1 MSFSTLVEKMFEPK
15 GYKPEGGPKKKNPWQ
30 NVRMKNKSASVKE
43 DYEAQNDA
51 KTSDPGE
58 YVGRGSKSHKPMKLF
73 GGYGSKEAQDRAR
86 KNLEDAKKK
95 RDGVK
100 ESDDTGM
107 QGFLD
112 KAKKPEQIKKIQ
124 NHIDHVKDLL
134 RKAPADDKT
143 KLSAIL
149 AGLKADLKK
158 AQVSESVEDAD
169 VKHSTTKDTHIDHI
183 KVGDLVVHDG
193 KVRTVGKDHIKHD
206 SFMGK
211 TLWGDSYKLG
221 KTPVKK
227 VVKYRQ
233 SSAKIGESV
242 EDADHHIQRAHDS
255 LVSAIA
261 KNKRQGKDC
270 SKLEKIK
277 ASLASHLE
285 EITKE

>member
-1 MSFSTLVEKMFEPK
+1 MSFSTIVEKMFEPK
-15 GYKPEGGPKKKNPWQ
+15 GYKPEGAAKKKNPWQ
-30 NVRMKNKSASVKE
+30 NVRLKNKSASVKE

-58 YVGRGSKSHKPMKLF
+58 YVGRGSKNKKPMDVW
-73 GGYGSKEAQDRAR
+73 GGYGSKENQDRAR
-86 KNLEDAKKK
+86 KNMEEARKK

-124 NHIDHVKDLL
+124 NHIDHVKDML

-143 KLSAIL
+143 KLSATL

-158 AQVSESVEDAD
+158 AQVSE
-169 VKHSTTKDTHIDHI
+169 T
-183 KVGDLVVHDG
+183 
-193 KVRTVGKDHIKHD
+193 
-206 SFMGK
+206 
-211 TLWGDSYKLG
+211 
-221 KTPVKK
+221 
-227 VVKYRQ
+227 
-233 SSAKIGESV
+233 V

-255 LVSAIA
+255 LVSAIT